1 MPAESR
7 LDQGSRIA
15 MTGVHTAKHGASPKA
30 RIAGTLMAVVRWFV
44 ARNRALSRA
53 VGLRFPSFFGAPSYH
68 DELRRR
74 VVASLE
80 ESVGDVLEIGGID
93 RPFLSKDDQYRYVG
107 MDIEDKPRCHD
118 VYNRFVVQSVEDP
131 ISGEYDLVM
140 SITLL
145 EHVRDNAR
153 SITNIFDALRPAR
166 ETHHYIP
173 GKGHPY
179 ALVLRAV
186 GPIWQKRLIDVLR
199 PDSVEETGYPAFF
212 HHCTARDMARVFE
225 DVGFESVQVR
235 IFYRANDYFAFFL
248 PAFVVVTAFENICRA
263 FGWTYFASGFVISGR
278 KPTGESSN
286 CARDPILGSRS

>member
-1 MPAESR
+1 
-7 LDQGSRIA
+7 
-15 MTGVHTAKHGASPKA
+15 MTGAQMAKYAASLKA
-30 RIAGTLMAVVRWFV
+30 RIAGKSMSAMRRFV
-44 ARNRALSRA
+44 AVNRALCRA
-53 VGLRFPSFFGAPSYH
+53 IELRFPSFFGSPSYH

-80 ESVGDVLEIGGID
+80 ESAGDVLEIGGID
-93 RPFLSKDDQYRYVG
+93 RPFLSKGDHYRYVG
-107 MDIEDKPRCHD
+107 MDIEEKPSCHD

-145 EHVRDNAR
+145 EHVRDNAS
-153 SITNIFDALRPAR
+153 SITNIFNALRPAR

-179 ALVLRAV
+179 ALALRAV
-186 GPIWQKRLIDVLR
+186 GPVWQKRLIHVLR

-212 HHCTARDMARVFE
+212 NHCTARDMVRVFE
-225 DVGFESVQVR
+225 DVGFKDVHVR

-248 PAFVVVTAFENICRA
+248 PAFVAVTAFENVCKS

-278 KPTGESSN
+278 KPTG
-286 CARDPILGSRS
+286 A

>member
-1 MPAESR
+1 MRAESR
-7 LDQGSRIA
+7 LNQSSRIA
-15 MTGVHTAKHGASPKA
+15 IAGVQTAKYGASLKA
-30 RIAGTLMAVVRWFV
+30 RIAGKAMSVVRRFV
-44 ARNRALSRA
+44 AGNRALSRA
-53 VGLRFPSFFGAPSYH
+53 FGIRFPSFVRAPSYH

-74 VVASLE
+74 VVANLE
-80 ESVGDVLEIGGID
+80 QSAGDVLEIGGID
-93 RPFLSKDDQYRYVG
+93 RPFLSKDDRYRYVG
-107 MDIEDKPRCHD
+107 MDIEEKSRCHD
-118 VYNRFVVQSVEDP
+118 VYDRFVVQSVEDP
-131 ISGEYDLVM
+131 ISGEFDLVM

-153 SITNIFDALRPAR
+153 SIKNIFDALRPAG

-212 HHCTARDMARVFE
+212 HHCTARDMVRVFE
-225 DVGFESVQVR
+225 DVGFESVRVR
-235 IFYRANDYFAFFL
+235 TFYRAHDYFAFLL
-248 PAFVVVTAFENICRA
+248 PAFIAVTAFENICKA

-278 KPTGESSN
+278 KPTGDSGDR
-286 CARDPILGSRS
+286 AFDP